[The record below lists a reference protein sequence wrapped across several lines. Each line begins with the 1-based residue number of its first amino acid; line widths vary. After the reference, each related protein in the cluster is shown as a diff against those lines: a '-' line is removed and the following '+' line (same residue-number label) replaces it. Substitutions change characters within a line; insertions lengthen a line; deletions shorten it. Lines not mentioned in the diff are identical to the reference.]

1 MGLENEQGKDASQAM
16 QWIQTDLRSWD
27 QVAALSPLAPFNVI
41 LDKSTCDAVATAEIQ
56 TFSPNNTAGICP
68 TIHEIV
74 DQKGEI
80 ELSPVEVLALHL
92 APLTREGTMW
102 AALSFSSFR
111 FQNMEY
117 VGRYWSVVSKIPL
130 KAPGG
135 EVSSPTTHAPAI
147 FHWLF
152 ILRRI

>member
-1 MGLENEQGKDASQAM
+1 MGLEREQGKDASQAM
-16 QWIQTDLRSWD
+16 QWVQTDLRSWD
-27 QVAALSPLAPFNVI
+27 QVAGLSPLAPFDVI

-56 TFSPNNTAGICP
+56 TFSPENTAGVCP
-68 TIHEIV
+68 TIRQIV

-92 APLTREGTMW
+92 VPLTREGTMW

-117 VGRYWSVVSKIPL
+117 VGRYWKVDSRIPL

-135 EVSSPTTHAPAI
+135 EISSTAYAPAI

-152 ILRRI
+152 ILRRL